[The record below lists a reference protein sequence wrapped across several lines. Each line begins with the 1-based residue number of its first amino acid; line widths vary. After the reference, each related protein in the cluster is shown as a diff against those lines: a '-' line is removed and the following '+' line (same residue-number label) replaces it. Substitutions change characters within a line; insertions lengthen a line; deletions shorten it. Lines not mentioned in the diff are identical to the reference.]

1 MGSKAAR
8 QSISSSLFFSGSSV
22 PRGNAVPSARALTC
36 ACTFIDLELLSRSSV
51 QSLAL
56 MDPK

>member
-1 MGSKAAR
+1 
-8 QSISSSLFFSGSSV
+8 LFFSGSSV